1 MWNSTKSVILSLIC
15 TRIAIVLV
23 FAVAIAL
30 PLVPWDDYAGAGLY
44 VANLSEYM
52 TLIIVVMLLCC
63 VAALAALF
71 SLDRLLSNIR
81 KEEVFTEKNVRLL
94 RIISWACFAVAI
106 AMFVGCIASVSFF
119 VIGILACF
127 VGLIL
132 RVVKNVISAA
142 VALKDENDF
151 TI

>member
-1 MWNSTKSVILSLIC
+1 
-15 TRIAIVLV
+15 
-23 FAVAIAL
+23 
-30 PLVPWDDYAGAGLY
+30 
-44 VANLSEYM
+44 M

-63 VAALAALF
+63 IAALAALF

-106 AMFVGCIASVSFF
+106 AMFVGCIASISFF
-119 VIGILACF
+119 VIAILACF